1 MSGAWADLYEL
12 PFAAVAG
19 LLARPE
25 RKIALIPVGS
35 VEAHGPHLPLGTDTF
50 ISVEVALRSA
60 RELASQGYIAVR
72 FPPLHYSVTDWAKSF
87 AGTVSIAAGTSEALV
102 VETARA
108 ARAMGFDRVVLTNA
122 HLEPGHIATLRAA
135 VARFAAETGSEDL
148 LFPDKTRRRA
158 AQRLTEEFQSGSC
171 HAGQYET
178 SLVLAI
184 RPELVDLERAKQLP
198 AHVVALHERIA
209 AGARDFAE
217 CGLDEAYCGDP
228 AHATVEEGEHTLAV
242 LTALVIEAVDA
253 SFATS
258 SGGQTA
264 GGDPPAVSGG

>member
-1 MSGAWADLYEL
+1 MSGTWADLYEL
-12 PFAAVAG
+12 PFAAVQQ

-25 RKIALIPVGS
+25 RKLAIIPVGS

-50 ISVEVALRSA
+50 ISIEVALRSA

-72 FPPLHYSVTDWAKSF
+72 FPPLHYSVTDWAKAFS
-87 AGTVSIAAGTSEALV
+87 GTVSIGSSTSEALV
-102 VETARA
+102 VETAKA

-122 HLEPGHIATLRAA
+122 HLEPAHIATLRAA
-135 VARFAAETGSEDL
+135 AKRFADETGTEL
-148 LFPDKTRRRA
+148 VFPDKTRRKA
-158 AQRLTEEFQSGSC
+158 VARLTEEFQSGSC

-184 RPELVDLERAKQLP
+184 RPELVDLERAHELP
-198 AHVVALHERIA
+198 AHVVPLHERIA

-217 CGLDEAYCGDP
+217 CGLDQAYCGDP
-228 AHATVEEGEHTLAV
+228 AHATAEEGEHTLGV
-242 LTALVIEAVDA
+242 LTQLVIEAVDA

-258 SGGQTA
+258 S
-264 GGDPPAVSGG
+264 

>member
-1 MSGAWADLYEL
+1 MSGTWADLYEL
-12 PFAAVAG
+12 PFAAVQQ

-25 RKIALIPVGS
+25 RKVAIIPVGS

-72 FPPLHYSVTDWAKSF
+72 FPPLHYSVTDWAAAF
-87 AGTVSIAAGTSEALV
+87 AGTVSIGSATSEGLV
-102 VETARA
+102 VETAKA

-135 VARFAAETGSEDL
+135 AARFAAETGSEL
-148 LFPDKTRRRA
+148 VFPDKTRRKA

-184 RPELVDLERAKQLP
+184 RPELVDLDRARALP
-198 AHVVALHERIA
+198 AHVVPLHERIA

-217 CGLDEAYCGDP
+217 CGLDDAYCGDP
-228 AHATVEEGEHTLAV
+228 AHATAEEGEQTLTV
-242 LTALVIEAVDA
+242 LTALVVEAVEA
-253 SFATS
+253 SFADAS
-258 SGGQTA
+258 
-264 GGDPPAVSGG
+264 